1 MSKGKAGNGMFS
13 KVGQSGTANRSPIR
27 RYAEILNR
35 ALAWATDSYLSF
47 LYKESFPSYNK

>member
-13 KVGQSGTANRSPIR
+13 KVGQSGKANRSPIR

-35 ALAWATDSYLSF
+35 ALAWATDSYLDF